1 MLPLPSFRPDDRI
14 VVVVVIIVDVPY
26 YRRAPRPILP
36 ATQVLF
42 MIGTNDRGEEVRGRF
57 TFGYNNDC
65 DVDAYGVMDGDVYAW
80 NE

>member
-1 MLPLPSFRPDDRI
+1 
-14 VVVVVIIVDVPY
+14 
-26 YRRAPRPILP
+26 
-36 ATQVLF
+36 